1 MAQGDIQGRAR
12 TSPSR
17 PQAKGVCDRCG
28 EWYLLSALEKQ
39 MEYFGPSLQW
49 TGFLVCRDKCLDV
62 PQPQNIPLI
71 LPPDP
76 VPVKNPRP
84 EYFLSDYGLQGFTQ
98 YQPFLPA
105 YAQQSEADVL
115 AALAALSGVATPA
128 PYLTYSNILRTAN
141 VSQGLFPAD
150 AGRTWMAI
158 YNPNATQIAVAF
170 GDSTTWDAAANLIL
184 GPGQAIQMATNLS
197 TAAMSVIGLIP
208 NVPYMA
214 WEASSIMS
222 FNRRTVTA
230 ADSPSTIGPTD
241 AVIYADVT
249 DGPVVIVAPRSM
261 GAPTYT
267 QTVIVY
273 LTGTPAPGND
283 VTIKDDLGVAI
294 FAMVAEGATVAIVTS
309 DGTTVEAGKVG

>member
-1 MAQGDIQGRAR
+1 
-12 TSPSR
+12 
-17 PQAKGVCDRCG
+17 
-28 EWYLLSALEKQ
+28 
-39 MEYFGPSLQW
+39 MEFFGPQLAW
-49 TGFLVCRDKCLDV
+49 TGFLVCPDKCLDV

-84 EYFLSDYGLQGFTQ
+84 EYFVADYGLQGFVQ
-98 YQPFLPA
+98 YQPFLPP
-105 YAQQSEADVL
+105 YAQQSEQAVL
-115 AALAALSGVATPA
+115 AALATLSGVPTP
-128 PYLTYSNILRTAN
+128 PIYLTYSNILRAAN

-158 YNPNATQIAVAF
+158 YNPNATQIAVSF
-170 GDSTTWDAAANLIL
+170 GGTTTWDAPGSLIL

-197 TAAMSVIGLIP
+197 TLAMSVIGLIP

-230 ADSPSTIGPTD
+230 SDSPYTIGPTD
-241 AVIYADVT
+241 AVIYADIT
-249 DGPVVIVAPRSM
+249 AGPIIIVALRSM
-261 GAPTYT
+261 GTPTFT

-283 VTIKDDLGVAI
+283 VTIQNDLGTAI